1 MVRQITIGV
10 VLAAASSMASAD
22 IVGYDSMT
30 GQPGTAWSIPSG
42 GGSTTSTG
50 NRFLGVPI
58 TLGAGTTTITGFDTT
73 LLNNTGA
80 GLTFQPG
87 WQVSLNYW
95 IYNSWTPSA
104 TTSPAFGNLAGS
116 GSSALTFNAATT
128 VSNNN
133 FFFFTENSSPASGV
147 VPAAGVNPG
156 IAISPVTVTSTG
168 PIGVVLNWRINRND
182 GQGFVLLGGLS
193 QVIIGGANAVAPAVG
208 TNNFGGV
215 NLGYYRSAGAE
226 TNGNFLGTSSR
237 NVGANSGMLFRVYTT
252 PTPGS
257 LALLGLGGLVAAR
270 RRR

>member
-1 MVRQITIGV
+1 M
-10 VLAAASSMASAD
+10 
-22 IVGYDSMT
+22 
-30 GQPGTAWSIPSG
+30 
-42 GGSTTSTG
+42 
-50 NRFLGVPI
+50 
-58 TLGAGTTTITGFDTT
+58 
-73 LLNNTGA
+73 
-80 GLTFQPG
+80 
-87 WQVSLNYW
+87 
-95 IYNSWTPSA
+95 
-104 TTSPAFGNLAGS
+104 
-116 GSSALTFNAATT
+116 
-128 VSNNN
+128 
-133 FFFFTENSSPASGV
+133 
-147 VPAAGVNPG
+147 
-156 IAISPVTVTSTG
+156 TVTSTG